1 VDGLQGPSQRF
12 GGINLNLQLLF
23 NGISLGAVYALIA
36 VGFALVFSIL
46 KFSNFAHGGM
56 ISASAYIAYFFQAAF
71 PETPPLWLTIIFTSI
86 ASLVVAL
93 LLDTICYRNIRKK
106 NSPTIYYF
114 VASITF
120 GILIE
125 QILNVFYGK
134 ASYGF
139 PRMFEKTSIQLFG
152 AKVSTLDAV
161 MLAIS
166 IGILVVLMIIIE
178 KTKLGL
184 AIRAVSIDSHT
195 GRLMGINS
203 GLVIVF
209 TFALAGLLAGVSG
222 TLLGMKYSVYP
233 TLGSSMVVKGF
244 IASTIGGLGSLPGAI
259 IAAILLGIVEM
270 ISVYNLGSSVTPVL
284 LFGIMLL
291 FLFVRPQG
299 ISGKF
304 AQDKV

>member
-1 VDGLQGPSQRF
+1 M
-12 GGINLNLQLLF
+12 NLQLLF

-71 PETPPLWLTIIFTSI
+71 PKAPPIWMTIIFTSI
-86 ASLVVAL
+86 MSLIIAL

-139 PRMFEKTSIQLFG
+139 PRMFQKTSLEVLG
-152 AKVSTLDAV
+152 AKISTLDAV

-166 IGILVVLMIIIE
+166 IVILFVLMIIIE

-259 IAAILLGIVEM
+259 VAALILGVVEM

-284 LFGIMLL
+284 LFGIMLF

>member
-1 VDGLQGPSQRF
+1 MEFHPFQRY
-12 GGINLNLQLLF
+12 GGVNLNLQLIF

-56 ISASAYIAYFFQAAF
+56 ISASAYIAYFFQASF
-71 PETPPLWLTIIFTSI
+71 ETPPPLWLTITVTSI
-86 ASLVVAL
+86 ASLCIAL
-93 LLDTICYRNIRKK
+93 ILDTVGYRNIRKK
-106 NSPTIYYF
+106 NSPNIYYF
-114 VASITF
+114 VMSITF
-120 GILIE
+120 AILIE
-125 QILNVFYGK
+125 QILTVFFGQT
-134 ASYGF
+134 SYGF
-139 PRMFEKTSIQLFG
+139 PQIFEKTSFEALG
-152 AKVSTLDAV
+152 ATISTLDFV
-161 MLAIS
+161 MLLIS
-166 IGILVVLMIIIE
+166 MGILAVLIVIIN

-209 TFALAGLLAGVSG
+209 TFVLAGILAGVSG

-244 IASTIGGLGSLPGAI
+244 IASTIGGLGSLSGAI
-259 IAAILLGIVEM
+259 IAAILLGVVEM
-270 ISVYNLGSSVTPVL
+270 LSVYNLGSSVTPVI
-284 LFGIMLL
+284 LFAIMLL
-291 FLFVRPQG
+291 FLFIRPQG

>member
-1 VDGLQGPSQRF
+1 M
-12 GGINLNLQLLF
+12 NLQLLF

-56 ISASAYIAYFFQAAF
+56 ISASAYIAYFFQASFKEA
-71 PETPPLWLTIIFTSI
+71 PPIWMTILFTSI
-86 ASLVVAL
+86 MSLLIAL

-139 PRMFEKTSIQLFG
+139 PRMFEKTSLEVLG
-152 AKVSTLDAV
+152 AKISTLDAV
-161 MLAIS
+161 ILAIS
-166 IGILVVLMIIIE
+166 IAILVVLMIIIE

-284 LFGIMLL
+284 LFGIMLF

>member
-1 VDGLQGPSQRF
+1 M
-12 GGINLNLQLLF
+12 NLQLIF

-56 ISASAYIAYFFQAAF
+56 ISASAYIAYFFQASFAN
-71 PETPPLWLTIIFTSI
+71 TPPLWLTITVTSI
-86 ASLVVAL
+86 ACLCIAL
-93 LLDTICYRNIRKK
+93 LLDTIGYRKIRKK

-114 VASITF
+114 VTSITF
-120 GILIE
+120 AILIE
-125 QILNVFYGK
+125 QILTVFYGQT
-134 ASYGF
+134 SYGF
-139 PRMFEKTSIQLFG
+139 PQIFETTSFKVLG
-152 AKVSTLDAV
+152 ATISTLDFV

-209 TFALAGLLAGVSG
+209 TFALAGMLAGVSG

-233 TLGSSMVVKGF
+233 SLGSSMVVKGF
-244 IASTIGGLGSLPGAI
+244 IASTIGGLGSLSGAI
-259 IAAILLGIVEM
+259 IAAILLGVVEM
-270 ISVYNLGSSVTPVL
+270 ILNYNLSSSVTPVI

-291 FLFVRPQG
+291 FLFIRPQG

>member
-1 VDGLQGPSQRF
+1 M
-12 GGINLNLQLLF
+12 NLQLLF

-71 PETPPLWLTIIFTSI
+71 PKAPPIWMTILFTSI
-86 ASLVVAL
+86 MSLIIAL

-139 PRMFEKTSIQLFG
+139 PRMFEKTSMEVIG
-152 AKVSTLDAV
+152 AKISTLDAV

-166 IGILVVLMIIIE
+166 IVILVVLMLIIE

-270 ISVYNLGSSVTPVL
+270 IAVYYLGSSVTPVL
-284 LFGIMLL
+284 LFGIMLF

>member
-1 VDGLQGPSQRF
+1 M
-12 GGINLNLQLLF
+12 NLQLLF

-71 PETPPLWLTIIFTSI
+71 PQAPPIWMTILFTSI
-86 ASLVVAL
+86 MSLIIAL

-139 PRMFEKTSIQLFG
+139 PRMFEKTSIEVIG

-166 IGILVVLMIIIE
+166 IVILVVLMLIIE

-270 ISVYNLGSSVTPVL
+270 IAVYYLGSSVTPVL
-284 LFGIMLL
+284 LFGIMLF

>member
-1 VDGLQGPSQRF
+1 
-12 GGINLNLQLLF
+12 
-23 NGISLGAVYALIA
+23 
-36 VGFALVFSIL
+36 
-46 KFSNFAHGGM
+46 M

-93 LLDTICYRNIRKK
+93 LLDTICYRNIRRK

-139 PRMFEKTSIQLFG
+139 PRMFEKTSIQLLG

-166 IGILVVLMIIIE
+166 IGILAVLMVIIE

-270 ISVYNLGSSVTPVL
+270 IAVYNLGSSVTPVL
-284 LFGIMLL
+284 LFGIMLF

>member
-1 VDGLQGPSQRF
+1 MPVQKDMEETM
-12 GGINLNLQLLF
+12 NLQLLF

-71 PETPPLWLTIIFTSI
+71 TEAPPIWMTILFTSI
-86 ASLVVAL
+86 MSLIIAL

-139 PRMFEKTSIQLFG
+139 PRIFEKTSLDVLG
-152 AKVSTLDAV
+152 AKISTLDAV

-166 IGILVVLMIIIE
+166 IAILVVLMIIIE

-203 GLVIVF
+203 GFVIVF

-222 TLLGMKYSVYP
+222 TLLGIKYSVYP

-270 ISVYNLGSSVTPVL
+270 ISVYHLGSSVTPVL
-284 LFGIMLL
+284 LFGIMLF

-299 ISGKF
+299 IAGKF